1 METLL
6 DIKNLSVSFDTY
18 AGTVKAVRNVSF
30 QVKEGETVAV
40 VGESGCGKT
49 VTAKSIMGLVKSPP
63 GRVEDGSQ
71 ILFEGKNIFDFTKEE
86 WEKYRGEKCAII
98 FQDALAALNPT
109 IQVGKQIGEMLK
121 LHTKMNAEQIK
132 QEVIRLMESVG
143 IPKQSNDASNTHMNS
158 LVDKGRE
165 L

>member
-18 AGTVKAVRNVSF
+18 AGTVKVVRNVSF

-86 WEKYRGEKCAII
+86 WENIVGKNVRSFFRMLWLHSIQPFRWVSRLEKC
-98 FQDALAALNPT
+98 
-109 IQVGKQIGEMLK
+109 
-121 LHTKMNAEQIK
+121 
-132 QEVIRLMESVG
+132 
-143 IPKQSNDASNTHMNS
+143 
-158 LVDKGRE
+158 
-165 L
+165 

>member
-71 ILFEGKNIFDFTKEE
+71 ILFEGKNIFEFTKEE
-86 WEKYRGEKCAII
+86 M
-98 FQDALAALNPT
+98 
-109 IQVGKQIGEMLK
+109 GKISWG
-121 LHTKMNAEQIK
+121 KMCYHFSGCFGCSQPNH
-132 QEVIRLMESVG
+132 SG
-143 IPKQSNDASNTHMNS
+143 
-158 LVDKGRE
+158 G
-165 L
+165 

>member
-71 ILFEGKNIFDFTKEE
+71 ILFEGKNIFDFN
-86 WEKYRGEKCAII
+86 
-98 FQDALAALNPT
+98 FLNDWSIHVHHSP
-109 IQVGKQIGEMLK
+109 IWIWPF
-121 LHTKMNAEQIK
+121 
-132 QEVIRLMESVG
+132 ESVG
-143 IPKQSNDASNTHMNS
+143 YCPKISSS
-158 LVDKGRE
+158 SFG
-165 L
+165 